1 MPEQVQDDEVRGW
14 LHTQQG
20 LDWLQS
26 SNGREWL
33 QSSSGREWMQTQGQ
47 EWLKSH
53 AGRDWLQVSIG
64 QAQQLTTGTS
74 ILLPMDPPKLH
85 WQLLPYDPTR
95 SKRFIHFDISFP
107 TDDIQYRQNSS
118 HGIQHI
124 PLPDADLDKPA
135 ADKTLTQMTIQFQ
148 HNPFKWDID
157 VTRNEGI
164 RVHDVFEA
172 IYAAFQEPLTSYE
185 KDLIPYYRYAGYEE
199 AFELR
204 CKLTAENPVVDQR
217 QVWKRVDALLHKT
230 FFLGLAQSK
239 LGGDWRL
246 NVGGTM
252 LTSNQGSIRRGGR
265 DLSSDVPIVRHH
277 PLADIS

>member
-1 MPEQVQDDEVRGW
+1 
-14 LHTQQG
+14 
-20 LDWLQS
+20 
-26 SNGREWL
+26 
-33 QSSSGREWMQTQGQ
+33 MQTQGQ

-53 AGRDWLQVSIG
+53 AGRDWLQVSVG

-74 ILLPMDPPKLH
+74 VLLPMDPPKLH

-95 SKRFIHFDISFP
+95 SKQFIYFDISFP
-107 TDDIQYRQNSS
+107 TYKIQYRQNSS
-118 HGIQHI
+118 HIIQHI
-124 PLPDADLDKPA
+124 PGVNLDKPA
-135 ADKTLTQMTIQFQ
+135 ADKMLTQMTIKFQ

-164 RVHDVFEA
+164 RVYDVFEA

-185 KDLIPYYRYAGYEE
+185 KDLIPHYRYAGYEK
-199 AFELR
+199 AIELR
-204 CKLTAENPVVDQR
+204 CKLTAEDPVDDQR

-230 FFLGLAQSK
+230 FFLGLTQSK

-252 LTSNQGSIRRGGR
+252 LTSKQGSIRRGGR
-265 DLSSDVPIVRHH
+265 DLLSDIPIVRHH